1 MLQQSNSTIT
11 SIYPMGNQT
20 EELTAL
26 YCRLSQDDKQ
36 EGDSNSIINQKKIL
50 KRYAIEHGYQ
60 PYVFFVDDGF
70 SGTNFNRPD
79 FQRMIA
85 EVEAGRIKRVIVK
98 DMSRLGR
105 DYLQVGMYTEIMF
118 PNMDVHFIAVNDG
131 VDSHVGDNEFT
142 PFRNIINE
150 WYAKDTSK
158 KVRAYMLAKGQSG
171 KSLNALPIYGYKYA
185 DDGSKQWVIDPD
197 AAEVVYQ
204 IGMDVLN
211 GFGPNRI
218 AARLEQARILA
229 PNAYFASK
237 GMSYHGKDAV
247 DSYHWSSATVARMM
261 DHYLEYSGHTVNFRT
276 HRKSYKIK
284 KKVNN
289 PPEQWMVFEDT
300 HEAIWTEEMANE
312 AKRARESRRRVTRL
326 GDTGIF
332 SGLVYCADC
341 GQKLYLGRSVKW
353 EYRQENYTCSTYRS
367 RKGCSAHYIRTV
379 VLEQLVLENLQK
391 VISFAQ
397 FNEEAFVEMLMD
409 GRKKALDAKQASVK
423 RTLAKQ
429 ERRITELDTIIQKL
443 YEDNVCG
450 KLTDERFA
458 KLSAGYEQE
467 QAELTASVQTLRKE
481 LAAAQESTGNAE
493 KFLRLVRKYT
503 EPKELTTVMVHELI
517 DKIIVH
523 APDKSSGERIQQID
537 IRYNFI
543 GEVEF
548 SAEYATRTTA

>member
-1 MLQQSNSTIT
+1 MA
-11 SIYPMGNQT
+11 
-20 EELTAL
+20 ELLKVLMEKWAAL
-26 YCRLSQDDKQ
+26 YVRLSRDDDN
-36 EGDSNSIINQKKIL
+36 EGDSNSIAHQIEILSKYAHDHGIANFKIY
-50 KRYAIEHGYQ
+50 K
-60 PYVFFVDDGF
+60 DDGY
-70 SGTNFNRPD
+70 SGTNFNRPG
-79 FQRMIA
+79 FQEMLADI
-85 EVEAGRIKRVIVK
+85 EAGHVNMVIVK
-98 DMSRLGR
+98 DMSRFGR
-105 DYLQVGMYTEIMF
+105 NYLEVGMYTEIRF
-118 PNMDVHFIAVNDG
+118 PELDVRFIAINDG
-131 VDSHVGDNEFT
+131 VDTDSAIDNDFT

-185 DDGSKQWVIDPD
+185 DEGSKQWVIDPD
-197 AAEVVYQ
+197 AAEVVYR

-237 GMSYHGKDAV
+237 GMSYHGKDAA

-289 PPEQWMVFEDT
+289 PPEQWMVFENT

-326 GDTGIF
+326 GDMGIF

-341 GQKLYLGRSVKW
+341 GQKLYLSRNFKW
-353 EYRQENYTCSTYRS
+353 EYRQENYTCSTYRN

-397 FNEEAFVEMLMD
+397 FNEAAFVEMLMD

-423 RTLAKQ
+423 RALAKQ
-429 ERRITELDTIIQKL
+429 DRRITELDTIIQKL

>member
-1 MLQQSNSTIT
+1 
-11 SIYPMGNQT
+11 MG
-20 EELTAL
+20 ELLKVLMEKWAAL
-26 YCRLSQDDKQ
+26 YVRLSRDDDN
-36 EGDSNSIINQKKIL
+36 EGDSNSIAHQIEILSKYAHDHGIANFKIY
-50 KRYAIEHGYQ
+50 K
-60 PYVFFVDDGF
+60 DDGY
-70 SGTNFNRPD
+70 SGTNFNRPG
-79 FQRMIA
+79 FQEMLADI
-85 EVEAGRIKRVIVK
+85 EAGRVNMVIVK
-98 DMSRLGR
+98 DMSRFGR
-105 DYLQVGMYTEIMF
+105 NYLEVGMYTEIRF
-118 PNMDVHFIAVNDG
+118 PELDVRFIAINDG
-131 VDSHVGDNEFT
+131 VDSDSAMDNDFT

-185 DDGSKQWVIDPD
+185 DNGSKQWVIDPD
-197 AAEVVYQ
+197 AAEVVYR

-211 GFGPNRI
+211 GFGPNQI
-218 AARLEQARILA
+218 ATRLERAKILA

-289 PPEQWMVFEDT
+289 PPEQWMVFENT

-353 EYRQENYTCSTYRS
+353 EYRQENYTCSTYRN

-397 FNEEAFVEMLMD
+397 FNEDAFAEMLMD
-409 GRKKALDAKQASVK
+409 GRKRVLDAKQASVK
-423 RTLAKQ
+423 RALAKQ

-450 KLTDERFA
+450 KLSDERFV

-467 QAELTASVQTLRKE
+467 QAELTTSIQTLRKE

>member
-1 MLQQSNSTIT
+1 MNTGFL
-11 SIYPMGNQT
+11 
-20 EELTAL
+20 LFAL
-26 YCRLSQDDKQ
+26 HLPER
-36 EGDSNSIINQKKIL
+36 
-50 KRYAIEHGYQ
+50 
-60 PYVFFVDDGF
+60 
-70 SGTNFNRPD
+70 
-79 FQRMIA
+79 RM
-85 EVEAGRIKRVIVK
+85 
-98 DMSRLGR
+98 
-105 DYLQVGMYTEIMF
+105 F
-118 PNMDVHFIAVNDG
+118 
-131 VDSHVGDNEFT
+131 
-142 PFRNIINE
+142 NE

-548 SAEYATRTTA
+548 SAEYATKTTA

>member
-1 MLQQSNSTIT
+1 MA
-11 SIYPMGNQT
+11 
-20 EELTAL
+20 ELLKVLMEKWAAL
-26 YCRLSQDDKQ
+26 YVRLSRDDDN
-36 EGDSNSIINQKKIL
+36 EGDSNSIAHQIEILSKYAHDHGIANFKIY
-50 KRYAIEHGYQ
+50 K
-60 PYVFFVDDGF
+60 DDGY
-70 SGTNFNRPD
+70 SGTNFNRPG
-79 FQRMIA
+79 FQEMLADI
-85 EVEAGRIKRVIVK
+85 EAGHVNMVMVK
-98 DMSRLGR
+98 DMSRFGR
-105 DYLQVGMYTEIMF
+105 NYLEVGMYTEIRF
-118 PNMDVHFIAVNDG
+118 PELDVRFIAINDG
-131 VDSHVGDNEFT
+131 VDTDSAIDNDFT

-185 DDGSKQWVIDPD
+185 DEGSKQWVIDPD
-197 AAEVVYQ
+197 AAEVVYR

-237 GMSYHGKDAV
+237 GMSYHGKDAA

-289 PPEQWMVFEDT
+289 PPEQWMVFENT

-326 GDTGIF
+326 GDMGIF

-341 GQKLYLGRSVKW
+341 GQKLYLSRNFKW
-353 EYRQENYTCSTYRS
+353 EYRQENYTCSTYRN

-397 FNEEAFVEMLMD
+397 FNEAAFVEMLMD

-423 RTLAKQ
+423 RALAKQ

-467 QAELTASVQTLRKE
+467 QAELTTSVQTLRKE

-523 APDKSSGERIQQID
+523 APDKSSGHRVQQID

-543 GEVEF
+543 GEMEF
-548 SAEYATRTTA
+548 SAEYATRTTE

>member
-1 MLQQSNSTIT
+1 MA
-11 SIYPMGNQT
+11 
-20 EELTAL
+20 ELLKVLMEKWAAL
-26 YCRLSQDDKQ
+26 YVRLSRDDDN
-36 EGDSNSIINQKKIL
+36 EGDSNSIAHQIEILSKYAHDHGIANFKIY
-50 KRYAIEHGYQ
+50 K
-60 PYVFFVDDGF
+60 DDGY
-70 SGTNFNRPD
+70 SGTNFNRPG
-79 FQRMIA
+79 FQEMLADI
-85 EVEAGRIKRVIVK
+85 EAGHVNMVIVK
-98 DMSRLGR
+98 DMSRFGR
-105 DYLQVGMYTEIMF
+105 NYLEVGMYTEIRF
-118 PNMDVHFIAVNDG
+118 PELDVRFIAINDG
-131 VDSHVGDNEFT
+131 VDTDSAIDNDFT

-185 DDGSKQWVIDPD
+185 DEGSKQWVIDPD
-197 AAEVVYQ
+197 AAEVVYR

-237 GMSYHGKDAV
+237 GMSYHGKDAA

-289 PPEQWMVFEDT
+289 PPEQWMVFENT

-326 GDTGIF
+326 GDMGIF

-341 GQKLYLGRSVKW
+341 GQKLYLSRNFKW
-353 EYRQENYTCSTYRS
+353 EYRQENYTCSTYRN

-397 FNEEAFVEMLMD
+397 FNEAAFVEMLMD

-423 RTLAKQ
+423 RALAKQ

-467 QAELTASVQTLRKE
+467 QAELTTSVQTLRKE

-523 APDKSSGERIQQID
+523 APDKSSGHRVQQID

-543 GEVEF
+543 GEMEF

>member
-1 MLQQSNSTIT
+1 MA
-11 SIYPMGNQT
+11 
-20 EELTAL
+20 ELLKVLMEKWAAL
-26 YCRLSQDDKQ
+26 YVRLSRDDDN
-36 EGDSNSIINQKKIL
+36 EGDSNSIAHQIEILSKYAHDHGIANFKIY
-50 KRYAIEHGYQ
+50 K
-60 PYVFFVDDGF
+60 DDGY
-70 SGTNFNRPD
+70 SGTNFNRPG
-79 FQRMIA
+79 FQEMLADI
-85 EVEAGRIKRVIVK
+85 EAGHVNMVIVK
-98 DMSRLGR
+98 DMSRFGR
-105 DYLQVGMYTEIMF
+105 NYLEVGMYTEIRF
-118 PNMDVHFIAVNDG
+118 PELDVRFIAINDG
-131 VDSHVGDNEFT
+131 VDTDSAIDNDFT

-197 AAEVVYQ
+197 AAQVVYQ

-237 GMSYHGKDAV
+237 GMSYHGKDAA

-289 PPEQWMVFEDT
+289 PPEQWMVFENT

-326 GDTGIF
+326 GDMGIF

-341 GQKLYLGRSVKW
+341 GQKLYLSRNFKW
-353 EYRQENYTCSTYRS
+353 EYRQENYTCSTYRN

-397 FNEEAFVEMLMD
+397 FNEAAFVEMLMD

-423 RTLAKQ
+423 RALAKQ

-467 QAELTASVQTLRKE
+467 QAELTTSVQTLRKE

-523 APDKSSGERIQQID
+523 APDKSSGHRVQQID

-543 GEVEF
+543 GEMEF
-548 SAEYATRTTA
+548 SAEYATRTTE

>member
-1 MLQQSNSTIT
+1 M
-11 SIYPMGNQT
+11 MG
-20 EELTAL
+20 ELLKVLMEKWAAL
-26 YCRLSQDDKQ
+26 YVRLSRDDDN
-36 EGDSNSIINQKKIL
+36 EGDSNSIAHQIEILSKYAHDHGIANFKIY
-50 KRYAIEHGYQ
+50 K
-60 PYVFFVDDGF
+60 DDGY
-70 SGTNFNRPD
+70 SGTNFNRPG
-79 FQRMIA
+79 FQEMLADI
-85 EVEAGRIKRVIVK
+85 EAGRVNMVIVK
-98 DMSRLGR
+98 DMSRFGR
-105 DYLQVGMYTEIMF
+105 NYLEVGMYTEIRF
-118 PNMDVHFIAVNDG
+118 PELDVRFIAINDG
-131 VDSHVGDNEFT
+131 VDSDSAMDNDFT

-185 DDGSKQWVIDPD
+185 DTGSKQWVIDPD
-197 AAEVVYQ
+197 AAEVVYR

-211 GFGPNRI
+211 GFGPNQI
-218 AARLEQARILA
+218 ATRLERAKILA

-289 PPEQWMVFEDT
+289 PPEQWMVFENT

-397 FNEEAFVEMLMD
+397 FNEDAFAEMLMD
-409 GRKKALDAKQASVK
+409 GRKRVLDAKQASVK
-423 RTLAKQ
+423 RALAKQ

-450 KLTDERFA
+450 KLSDERFV

-467 QAELTASVQTLRKE
+467 QAELTTSIQTLRKE

>member
-1 MLQQSNSTIT
+1 MA
-11 SIYPMGNQT
+11 
-20 EELTAL
+20 ELLKVLMEKWAAL
-26 YCRLSQDDKQ
+26 YVRLSRDDDN
-36 EGDSNSIINQKKIL
+36 EGDSNSIAHQIEILSKYAHDHGIANFKIY
-50 KRYAIEHGYQ
+50 K
-60 PYVFFVDDGF
+60 DDGY
-70 SGTNFNRPD
+70 SGTNFNRPG
-79 FQRMIA
+79 FQEMLADI
-85 EVEAGRIKRVIVK
+85 EAGHVNMVIVK
-98 DMSRLGR
+98 DMSRFGR
-105 DYLQVGMYTEIMF
+105 NYLEVGMYTEIRF
-118 PNMDVHFIAVNDG
+118 PELDVRFIAINDG
-131 VDSHVGDNEFT
+131 VDTDSAIDNDFT

-185 DDGSKQWVIDPD
+185 DEGSKQWVIDPD
-197 AAEVVYQ
+197 AAEVVYR

-237 GMSYHGKDAV
+237 GMSYHGKDAA

-276 HRKSYKIK
+276 HRKSYKLK

-289 PPEQWMVFEDT
+289 PPEQWMVFENT

-326 GDTGIF
+326 GDMGIF

-341 GQKLYLGRSVKW
+341 GQKLYLSRNFKW
-353 EYRQENYTCSTYRS
+353 EYRQENYTCSTYRN

-397 FNEEAFVEMLMD
+397 FNEAAFVEMLMD

-423 RTLAKQ
+423 RALAKQ

>member
-1 MLQQSNSTIT
+1 MA
-11 SIYPMGNQT
+11 
-20 EELTAL
+20 ELLKVLMEKWAAL
-26 YCRLSQDDKQ
+26 YVRLSRDDDN
-36 EGDSNSIINQKKIL
+36 EGDSNSIAHQIEILSKYAHDHGIANFKIY
-50 KRYAIEHGYQ
+50 K
-60 PYVFFVDDGF
+60 DDGY
-70 SGTNFNRPD
+70 SGTNFNRPG
-79 FQRMIA
+79 FQEMLADI
-85 EVEAGRIKRVIVK
+85 EAGHVNMVIVK
-98 DMSRLGR
+98 DMSRFGR
-105 DYLQVGMYTEIMF
+105 NYLEIGMYTEIRF
-118 PNMDVHFIAVNDG
+118 PELDVRFIAINDG
-131 VDSHVGDNEFT
+131 VDTDSAIDNDFT

-185 DDGSKQWVIDPD
+185 DEGSKQWVIDPD
-197 AAEVVYQ
+197 AAEVVYR

-237 GMSYHGKDAV
+237 GMSYHGKDAA

-289 PPEQWMVFEDT
+289 PPEQWMVFENT

-326 GDTGIF
+326 GDMGIF

-341 GQKLYLGRSVKW
+341 GQKLYLSRNFKW
-353 EYRQENYTCSTYRS
+353 EYRQENYTCSTYRN

-397 FNEEAFVEMLMD
+397 FNEAAFVEMLMD

-423 RTLAKQ
+423 RALAKQ

-467 QAELTASVQTLRKE
+467 QAELTTSVQTLRKE

-523 APDKSSGERIQQID
+523 APDKSSGHRVQQID

>member
-1 MLQQSNSTIT
+1 MA
-11 SIYPMGNQT
+11 
-20 EELTAL
+20 ELLKVLMEKWAAL
-26 YCRLSQDDKQ
+26 YVRLSRDDDN
-36 EGDSNSIINQKKIL
+36 EGDSNSIAHQIEILSKYAHDHGIANFKIY
-50 KRYAIEHGYQ
+50 K
-60 PYVFFVDDGF
+60 DDGY
-70 SGTNFNRPD
+70 SGTNFNRPG
-79 FQRMIA
+79 FQEMLADI
-85 EVEAGRIKRVIVK
+85 EAGHVNMVIVK
-98 DMSRLGR
+98 DMSRFGR
-105 DYLQVGMYTEIMF
+105 NYLEVGMYTEIRF
-118 PNMDVHFIAVNDG
+118 PELDVRFIAINDG
-131 VDSHVGDNEFT
+131 VDTDSAIDNDFT

-185 DDGSKQWVIDPD
+185 DEGSKQWVIDPD
-197 AAEVVYQ
+197 AAEVVYR

-237 GMSYHGKDAV
+237 GMSYHGKDAA

-289 PPEQWMVFEDT
+289 PPEQWMVFENT

-326 GDTGIF
+326 GDMGIF

-341 GQKLYLGRSVKW
+341 GQKLYLSRNFKW
-353 EYRQENYTCSTYRS
+353 EYRQENYTCSTYRN

-397 FNEEAFVEMLMD
+397 FNEAAFVEMLMD

-423 RTLAKQ
+423 RALAKQ

-467 QAELTASVQTLRKE
+467 QAELTTSVQTLRKE

-523 APDKSSGERIQQID
+523 APDKSSGHRVQQID

>member
-1 MLQQSNSTIT
+1 MA
-11 SIYPMGNQT
+11 
-20 EELTAL
+20 ELLKVLMEKWAAL
-26 YCRLSQDDKQ
+26 YVRLSRDDDN
-36 EGDSNSIINQKKIL
+36 EGDSNSIAHQIEILSKYAHDHGIANFKIY
-50 KRYAIEHGYQ
+50 K
-60 PYVFFVDDGF
+60 DDGY
-70 SGTNFNRPD
+70 SGTNFNRPG
-79 FQRMIA
+79 FQEMLADI
-85 EVEAGRIKRVIVK
+85 EAGHVNMVIVK
-98 DMSRLGR
+98 DMSRFGR
-105 DYLQVGMYTEIMF
+105 NYLEVGMYTEIRF
-118 PNMDVHFIAVNDG
+118 PELDVRFIAINDG
-131 VDSHVGDNEFT
+131 VDTDSAIDNDFT

-185 DDGSKQWVIDPD
+185 DEGSKQWVIDPD
-197 AAEVVYQ
+197 AAEVVYR

-237 GMSYHGKDAV
+237 GMSYHGKDAA

-276 HRKSYKIK
+276 HRKSYKLK

-289 PPEQWMVFEDT
+289 PPEQWMVFENT

-326 GDTGIF
+326 GDMGIF

-341 GQKLYLGRSVKW
+341 GQKLYLSRNFKW
-353 EYRQENYTCSTYRS
+353 EYRQENYTCSTYRN

-397 FNEEAFVEMLMD
+397 FNEAAFVEMLMD

-423 RTLAKQ
+423 RALAKQ

-523 APDKSSGERIQQID
+523 TPDKSSGERIQQID

>member
-1 MLQQSNSTIT
+1 MA
-11 SIYPMGNQT
+11 
-20 EELTAL
+20 ELLKVLMEKWAAL
-26 YCRLSQDDKQ
+26 YVRLSRDDDN
-36 EGDSNSIINQKKIL
+36 EGDSNSIAHQIEILSKYAHDHGIANFKIY
-50 KRYAIEHGYQ
+50 K
-60 PYVFFVDDGF
+60 DDGY
-70 SGTNFNRPD
+70 SGTNFNRPG
-79 FQRMIA
+79 FQEMLADI
-85 EVEAGRIKRVIVK
+85 EAGHVNMVIVK
-98 DMSRLGR
+98 DMSRFGR
-105 DYLQVGMYTEIMF
+105 NYLEVGMYTEIRF
-118 PNMDVHFIAVNDG
+118 PELDVRFIAINDG
-131 VDSHVGDNEFT
+131 VDTDSAIDNDFT

-185 DDGSKQWVIDPD
+185 DEGSKQWVIDPD
-197 AAEVVYQ
+197 AAEVVYR

-237 GMSYHGKDAV
+237 GMSYHGKDAA

-289 PPEQWMVFEDT
+289 PPEQWMVFENT

-326 GDTGIF
+326 GDMGIF

-341 GQKLYLGRSVKW
+341 GQKLYLSRNFKW
-353 EYRQENYTCSTYRS
+353 EYRQENYTCSTYRN

-397 FNEEAFVEMLMD
+397 FNEAAFVEMLMD

-423 RTLAKQ
+423 RALAKQ

-523 APDKSSGERIQQID
+523 APDKSSGHRVQQID

-543 GEVEF
+543 GEMEF
-548 SAEYATRTTA
+548 SAEYATRTTE

>member
-1 MLQQSNSTIT
+1 MA
-11 SIYPMGNQT
+11 
-20 EELTAL
+20 ELLKALMEKWAAL
-26 YCRLSQDDKQ
+26 YVRLSRDDDN
-36 EGDSNSIINQKKIL
+36 EGDSNSIAHQIEILSKYAHDHGIANFKIY
-50 KRYAIEHGYQ
+50 K
-60 PYVFFVDDGF
+60 DDGY
-70 SGTNFNRPD
+70 SGTNFNRPG
-79 FQRMIA
+79 FQEMLADI
-85 EVEAGRIKRVIVK
+85 EAGHVNMVIVK
-98 DMSRLGR
+98 DMSRFGR
-105 DYLQVGMYTEIMF
+105 NYLEVGMYTEIRF
-118 PNMDVHFIAVNDG
+118 PELDVRFIAINDG
-131 VDSHVGDNEFT
+131 VDTDSAIDNDFT

-185 DDGSKQWVIDPD
+185 DEGSKQWVIDPD
-197 AAEVVYQ
+197 AAEVVYR

-237 GMSYHGKDAV
+237 GMSYHGKDAA

-289 PPEQWMVFEDT
+289 PPEQWMVFENT

-326 GDTGIF
+326 GDMGIF

-341 GQKLYLGRSVKW
+341 GQKLYLSRNFKW
-353 EYRQENYTCSTYRS
+353 EYRQENYTCSTYRN

-397 FNEEAFVEMLMD
+397 FNEAAFVEMLMD

-423 RTLAKQ
+423 RALAKQ

-467 QAELTASVQTLRKE
+467 QAELTTSVQTLRKE

-523 APDKSSGERIQQID
+523 APDKSSGHRVQQID

-543 GEVEF
+543 GEMEF

>member
-1 MLQQSNSTIT
+1 M
-11 SIYPMGNQT
+11 MG
-20 EELTAL
+20 ELLKVLMEKWAAL
-26 YCRLSQDDKQ
+26 YVRLSRDDDN
-36 EGDSNSIINQKKIL
+36 EGDSNSIAHQIEILSKYAHDHGIANFKIY
-50 KRYAIEHGYQ
+50 K
-60 PYVFFVDDGF
+60 DDGY
-70 SGTNFNRPD
+70 SGTNFNRPG
-79 FQRMIA
+79 FQEMLADI
-85 EVEAGRIKRVIVK
+85 EAGRVNMVIVK
-98 DMSRLGR
+98 DMSRFGR
-105 DYLQVGMYTEIMF
+105 NYLEVGMYTEIRF
-118 PNMDVHFIAVNDG
+118 PELDVRFIAINDG
-131 VDSHVGDNEFT
+131 VDTDSTIDNDFT

-353 EYRQENYTCSTYRS
+353 EYRQENYACSTYRS

-523 APDKSSGERIQQID
+523 APDKSSGHRVQQID

-543 GEVEF
+543 GEMEF
-548 SAEYATRTTA
+548 SAEYATRTTE

>member
-1 MLQQSNSTIT
+1 MA
-11 SIYPMGNQT
+11 
-20 EELTAL
+20 ELLKVLMEKWAAL
-26 YCRLSQDDKQ
+26 YVRLSRDDDN
-36 EGDSNSIINQKKIL
+36 EGDSNSIAHQIEILSKYAHDHGIANFKIY
-50 KRYAIEHGYQ
+50 K
-60 PYVFFVDDGF
+60 DDGY
-70 SGTNFNRPD
+70 SGTNFNRPG
-79 FQRMIA
+79 FQEMLADI
-85 EVEAGRIKRVIVK
+85 EAGHVNMVIVK
-98 DMSRLGR
+98 DMSRFGR
-105 DYLQVGMYTEIMF
+105 NYLEVGMYTEIRF
-118 PNMDVHFIAVNDG
+118 PELDVRFIAINDG
-131 VDSHVGDNEFT
+131 VDTDSAIDNDFT

-185 DDGSKQWVIDPD
+185 NEGSKQWVIDPD
-197 AAEVVYQ
+197 AAEVVYR

-237 GMSYHGKDAV
+237 GMSYHGKDAA

-289 PPEQWMVFEDT
+289 PPEQWMVFENT

-326 GDTGIF
+326 GDMGIF

-341 GQKLYLGRSVKW
+341 GQKLYLSRNFKW
-353 EYRQENYTCSTYRS
+353 EYRQENYTCSTYRN

-397 FNEEAFVEMLMD
+397 FNEAAFVEMLMD

-423 RTLAKQ
+423 RALAKQ

-467 QAELTASVQTLRKE
+467 QAELTTSVQTLRKE

>member
-1 MLQQSNSTIT
+1 MA
-11 SIYPMGNQT
+11 
-20 EELTAL
+20 ELLKVLMEKWAAL
-26 YCRLSQDDKQ
+26 YVRLSRDDDN
-36 EGDSNSIINQKKIL
+36 EGDSNSIAHQIEILSKYAHDHGIANFKIY
-50 KRYAIEHGYQ
+50 K
-60 PYVFFVDDGF
+60 DDGY
-70 SGTNFNRPD
+70 SGTNFNRPG
-79 FQRMIA
+79 FQEMLADI
-85 EVEAGRIKRVIVK
+85 EAGHVNMVIVK
-98 DMSRLGR
+98 DMSRFGR
-105 DYLQVGMYTEIMF
+105 NYLEVGMYTEIRF
-118 PNMDVHFIAVNDG
+118 PELDVRFIAINDG
-131 VDSHVGDNEFT
+131 VDTDSAIDNDFT

-185 DDGSKQWVIDPD
+185 DEGSKQWVIDPD
-197 AAEVVYQ
+197 AAEVVYR

-237 GMSYHGKDAV
+237 GMSYHGKDAA

-289 PPEQWMVFEDT
+289 PPEQWMVFENT

-326 GDTGIF
+326 GDMGIF

-341 GQKLYLGRSVKW
+341 GQKLYLSRNFKW
-353 EYRQENYTCSTYRS
+353 EYRQENYTCSTYRN

-397 FNEEAFVEMLMD
+397 FNEAAFVEMLMD

-423 RTLAKQ
+423 RALAKQ

-467 QAELTASVQTLRKE
+467 QAELTTSVQTLRKE

-523 APDKSSGERIQQID
+523 APDKSSRERIQQID

-548 SAEYATRTTA
+548 SAVYATRTTA

>member
-1 MLQQSNSTIT
+1 MAEILKAL
-11 SIYPMGNQT
+11 M
-20 EELTAL
+20 EKWAAL
-26 YCRLSQDDKQ
+26 YVRLSRDDDN
-36 EGDSNSIINQKKIL
+36 EGDSNSIAHQIEILSKYARDHGIANFKIY
-50 KRYAIEHGYQ
+50 K
-60 PYVFFVDDGF
+60 DDGY
-70 SGTNFNRPD
+70 SGTNFNRPG
-79 FQRMIA
+79 FQEMLADI
-85 EVEAGRIKRVIVK
+85 EAGRVNMVIVK
-98 DMSRLGR
+98 DMSRFGR
-105 DYLQVGMYTEIMF
+105 NYLEVGMYTEIRF
-118 PNMDVHFIAVNDG
+118 PELDVRFIAINDG
-131 VDSHVGDNEFT
+131 VDTDSTIDNDFT

-237 GMSYHGKDAV
+237 GMSYHGKDAA

-289 PPEQWMVFEDT
+289 PPEQWMVFENT

-353 EYRQENYTCSTYRS
+353 EYRQENYTCSTYRN

-397 FNEEAFVEMLMD
+397 FNEAAFVEMLMD
-409 GRKKALDAKQASVK
+409 GRKRVLDAKQASVK
-423 RTLAKQ
+423 RALAKQ

-450 KLTDERFA
+450 KLSDERFV

-467 QAELTASVQTLRKE
+467 QAELTTSIQTLRKE

>member
-1 MLQQSNSTIT
+1 MA
-11 SIYPMGNQT
+11 
-20 EELTAL
+20 ELLKVLMEKWAAL
-26 YCRLSQDDKQ
+26 YVRLSRDDDN
-36 EGDSNSIINQKKIL
+36 EGDSNSIAHQIEILSKYAHDHGIANFKIY
-50 KRYAIEHGYQ
+50 K
-60 PYVFFVDDGF
+60 DDGY
-70 SGTNFNRPD
+70 SGTNFNRPG
-79 FQRMIA
+79 FQEMLADI
-85 EVEAGRIKRVIVK
+85 EAGHVNMVIVK
-98 DMSRLGR
+98 DMSRFGR
-105 DYLQVGMYTEIMF
+105 NYLEVGMYTEIRF
-118 PNMDVHFIAVNDG
+118 PELDVRFIAINDG
-131 VDSHVGDNEFT
+131 VDTDSAIDNDFT

-185 DDGSKQWVIDPD
+185 DEGSKQWVIDPD
-197 AAEVVYQ
+197 AAEVVYR

-237 GMSYHGKDAV
+237 GMSYHGKDAA

-289 PPEQWMVFEDT
+289 PPEQWMVFENT

-326 GDTGIF
+326 GDMGIF

-341 GQKLYLGRSVKW
+341 GQKLYLSRNFKW
-353 EYRQENYTCSTYRS
+353 EYRQENYTCSTYRN

-397 FNEEAFVEMLMD
+397 FNEAAFVEMLMD

-423 RTLAKQ
+423 RALAKQ

-467 QAELTASVQTLRKE
+467 QAELTTSVQTLRKE
-481 LAAAQESTGNAE
+481 LAAAQESTDNAE

-523 APDKSSGERIQQID
+523 APDKSSGHRVQQID

-543 GEVEF
+543 GEMEF
-548 SAEYATRTTA
+548 SAEYAKRATE

>member
-1 MLQQSNSTIT
+1 MA
-11 SIYPMGNQT
+11 
-20 EELTAL
+20 ELLKVLMEKWAAL
-26 YCRLSQDDKQ
+26 YVRLSRDDDN
-36 EGDSNSIINQKKIL
+36 EGDSNSIAHQIEILSKYAHDHGIANFKIY
-50 KRYAIEHGYQ
+50 K
-60 PYVFFVDDGF
+60 DDGY
-70 SGTNFNRPD
+70 SGTNFNRPG
-79 FQRMIA
+79 FQEMLADI
-85 EVEAGRIKRVIVK
+85 EAGHVNMVIVK
-98 DMSRLGR
+98 DMSRFGR
-105 DYLQVGMYTEIMF
+105 NYLEVGMYTEIRF
-118 PNMDVHFIAVNDG
+118 PELDVRFIAINDG
-131 VDSHVGDNEFT
+131 VDTDSAIDNDFT

-185 DDGSKQWVIDPD
+185 DEGSKQWVIDPD
-197 AAEVVYQ
+197 AAEVVYR

-237 GMSYHGKDAV
+237 GMSYHGKDAA

-276 HRKSYKIK
+276 HRKSYKLK

-289 PPEQWMVFEDT
+289 PPEQWMVFENT

-326 GDTGIF
+326 GDMGIF

-341 GQKLYLGRSVKW
+341 GQKLYLSRNFKW
-353 EYRQENYTCSTYRS
+353 EYRQENYTCSTYRN

-397 FNEEAFVEMLMD
+397 FNEAAFVEMLMD

-423 RTLAKQ
+423 RALAKQ

-467 QAELTASVQTLRKE
+467 QAELTTSVQTLRKE

>member
-1 MLQQSNSTIT
+1 MA
-11 SIYPMGNQT
+11 
-20 EELTAL
+20 ELLKVLMEKWAAL
-26 YCRLSQDDKQ
+26 YVRLSRDDDN
-36 EGDSNSIINQKKIL
+36 EGDSNSIAHQIEILSKYAHDHGIANFKIY
-50 KRYAIEHGYQ
+50 K
-60 PYVFFVDDGF
+60 DDGY
-70 SGTNFNRPD
+70 SGTNFNRPG
-79 FQRMIA
+79 FQEMLADI
-85 EVEAGRIKRVIVK
+85 EAGHVNMVIVK
-98 DMSRLGR
+98 DMSRFGR
-105 DYLQVGMYTEIMF
+105 NYLEVGMYTEIRF
-118 PNMDVHFIAVNDG
+118 PELDVRFIAINDG
-131 VDSHVGDNEFT
+131 VDTDSAIDNDFT

-185 DDGSKQWVIDPD
+185 DEGSKQWVIDPD
-197 AAEVVYQ
+197 AAEVVYR

-237 GMSYHGKDAV
+237 GMSYHGKDAA

-289 PPEQWMVFEDT
+289 PPEQWMVFENT

-326 GDTGIF
+326 GDMGIF

-341 GQKLYLGRSVKW
+341 GQKLYLSRNFKW
-353 EYRQENYTCSTYRS
+353 EYRQENYTCSTYRN

-397 FNEEAFVEMLMD
+397 FNEAAFVEMLMD

-423 RTLAKQ
+423 RALAKQ

-467 QAELTASVQTLRKE
+467 QAELTTSVQTLRKE

-523 APDKSSGERIQQID
+523 APDKSSGHRVQQID

-543 GEVEF
+543 GEMEF
-548 SAEYATRTTA
+548 SAEYATRTTE

>member
-1 MLQQSNSTIT
+1 MAEILKAL
-11 SIYPMGNQT
+11 M
-20 EELTAL
+20 EKWAAL
-26 YCRLSQDDKQ
+26 YVRLSRDDDN
-36 EGDSNSIINQKKIL
+36 EGDSNSIAHQIEILSKYARDHGIANFKIY
-50 KRYAIEHGYQ
+50 K
-60 PYVFFVDDGF
+60 DDGY
-70 SGTNFNRPD
+70 SGTNFNRPG
-79 FQRMIA
+79 FQEMLADI
-85 EVEAGRIKRVIVK
+85 EAGRVNMVIVK
-98 DMSRLGR
+98 DMSRFGR
-105 DYLQVGMYTEIMF
+105 NYLEVGMYTEIRF
-118 PNMDVHFIAVNDG
+118 PELDVRFIAINDG
-131 VDSHVGDNEFT
+131 VDTDSAIDNDFT

-185 DDGSKQWVIDPD
+185 DEGSKQWVIDPD
-197 AAEVVYQ
+197 AAEVVYR

-237 GMSYHGKDAV
+237 GMSYHGKDAA

-289 PPEQWMVFEDT
+289 PPEQWMVFENT

-326 GDTGIF
+326 GDMGIF

-341 GQKLYLGRSVKW
+341 GQKLYLSRNFKW
-353 EYRQENYTCSTYRS
+353 EYRQENYTCSTYRN

-397 FNEEAFVEMLMD
+397 FNEAAFVEMLMD

-423 RTLAKQ
+423 RALAKQ

-467 QAELTASVQTLRKE
+467 QAELTTSVQTLRKE

-523 APDKSSGERIQQID
+523 APDKSSGHRVQQID

-543 GEVEF
+543 GEMEF
-548 SAEYATRTTA
+548 SAEYATRTTE

>member
-1 MLQQSNSTIT
+1 MA
-11 SIYPMGNQT
+11 
-20 EELTAL
+20 ELLKVLMEKWAAL
-26 YCRLSQDDKQ
+26 YVRLSRDDDN
-36 EGDSNSIINQKKIL
+36 EGDSNSIAHQIEILSKYAHDHGIANFKIY
-50 KRYAIEHGYQ
+50 K
-60 PYVFFVDDGF
+60 DDGY
-70 SGTNFNRPD
+70 SGTNFNRPG
-79 FQRMIA
+79 FQEMLADI
-85 EVEAGRIKRVIVK
+85 EAGHVNMVIVK
-98 DMSRLGR
+98 DMSRFGR
-105 DYLQVGMYTEIMF
+105 NYLEVGMYTEIRF
-118 PNMDVHFIAVNDG
+118 PDLDVRFIAINDS
-131 VDSHVGDNEFT
+131 VDSNSAIDNDFT

-185 DDGSKQWVIDPD
+185 DEGSKQWVIDPD
-197 AAEVVYQ
+197 AAEVVYR

-237 GMSYHGKDAV
+237 GMSYHGKDAA

-289 PPEQWMVFEDT
+289 PPEQWMVFENT

-326 GDTGIF
+326 GDMGIF

-341 GQKLYLGRSVKW
+341 GQKLYLSRNFKW
-353 EYRQENYTCSTYRS
+353 EYRQENYTCSTYRN

-397 FNEEAFVEMLMD
+397 FNEAAFVEMLMD

-423 RTLAKQ
+423 RALAKQ

-523 APDKSSGERIQQID
+523 APDKSSGHRVQQID

-543 GEVEF
+543 GEMEF

>member
-1 MLQQSNSTIT
+1 MA
-11 SIYPMGNQT
+11 
-20 EELTAL
+20 ELLKVLMEKWAAL
-26 YCRLSQDDKQ
+26 YVRLSRDDDN
-36 EGDSNSIINQKKIL
+36 EGDSNSIAHQIEILSKYAHDHGIANFKIY
-50 KRYAIEHGYQ
+50 K
-60 PYVFFVDDGF
+60 DDGY
-70 SGTNFNRPD
+70 SGTNFNRPG
-79 FQRMIA
+79 FQEMLADI
-85 EVEAGRIKRVIVK
+85 EAGHVNMVIVK
-98 DMSRLGR
+98 DMSRFGR
-105 DYLQVGMYTEIMF
+105 NYLEVGMYTQIRF
-118 PNMDVHFIAVNDG
+118 PELDVRFIAINDG
-131 VDSHVGDNEFT
+131 VDTDSAIDNDFT

-185 DDGSKQWVIDPD
+185 DEGSKQWVIDPD
-197 AAEVVYQ
+197 AAEVVYR

-237 GMSYHGKDAV
+237 GMSYHGKDAA

-276 HRKSYKIK
+276 HRKSYKLK

-289 PPEQWMVFEDT
+289 PPEQWMVFENT

-326 GDTGIF
+326 GDMGIF

-341 GQKLYLGRSVKW
+341 GQKLYLSRNFKW
-353 EYRQENYTCSTYRS
+353 EYRQENYTCSTYRN

-397 FNEEAFVEMLMD
+397 FNEAAFVEMLMD

-423 RTLAKQ
+423 RALAKQ

>member
-1 MLQQSNSTIT
+1 MA
-11 SIYPMGNQT
+11 
-20 EELTAL
+20 ELLKVLMEKWAAL
-26 YCRLSQDDKQ
+26 YVRLSRDDDN
-36 EGDSNSIINQKKIL
+36 EGDSNSIAHQIEILSKYAHDHGIANFKIY
-50 KRYAIEHGYQ
+50 K
-60 PYVFFVDDGF
+60 DDGY
-70 SGTNFNRPD
+70 SGTNFNRPG
-79 FQRMIA
+79 FQEMLADI
-85 EVEAGRIKRVIVK
+85 EAGHVNMVIVK
-98 DMSRLGR
+98 DMSRFGR
-105 DYLQVGMYTEIMF
+105 NYLEVGMYTEIRF
-118 PNMDVHFIAVNDG
+118 PDLDVRFIAINDS
-131 VDSHVGDNEFT
+131 VDSNSAIDNDFT

-185 DDGSKQWVIDPD
+185 DEGSKQWVIDPD
-197 AAEVVYQ
+197 AAEVVYR

-237 GMSYHGKDAV
+237 GMSYHGKDAA

-289 PPEQWMVFEDT
+289 PPEQWMVFENT

-326 GDTGIF
+326 GDMGIF

-341 GQKLYLGRSVKW
+341 GQKLYLSRNFKW
-353 EYRQENYTCSTYRS
+353 EYRQENYTCSTYRN

-397 FNEEAFVEMLMD
+397 FNEAAFVEMLMD

-423 RTLAKQ
+423 RALAKQ

-467 QAELTASVQTLRKE
+467 QAELTTSVQTLRKE

-523 APDKSSGERIQQID
+523 APDKSSGHRVQQID

-543 GEVEF
+543 GEMEF

>member
-1 MLQQSNSTIT
+1 MA
-11 SIYPMGNQT
+11 
-20 EELTAL
+20 ELLKVLMEKWAAL
-26 YCRLSQDDKQ
+26 YVRLSRDDDN
-36 EGDSNSIINQKKIL
+36 EGDSNSIAHQIEILSKYAHDHGIANFKIY
-50 KRYAIEHGYQ
+50 K
-60 PYVFFVDDGF
+60 DDGY
-70 SGTNFNRPD
+70 SGTNFNRPG
-79 FQRMIA
+79 FQEMLADI
-85 EVEAGRIKRVIVK
+85 EAGHVNMVIVK
-98 DMSRLGR
+98 DMSRFGR
-105 DYLQVGMYTEIMF
+105 NYLEVGMYTEIRF
-118 PNMDVHFIAVNDG
+118 PELDVRFIAINDG
-131 VDSHVGDNEFT
+131 VDTDSAIDNDFT

-185 DDGSKQWVIDPD
+185 NEGSKQWVIDPD
-197 AAEVVYQ
+197 AAEVVYR

-237 GMSYHGKDAV
+237 GMSYHGKDAA

-289 PPEQWMVFEDT
+289 PPEQWMVFENT

-326 GDTGIF
+326 GDMGIF

-341 GQKLYLGRSVKW
+341 GQKLYLSRNFKW
-353 EYRQENYTCSTYRS
+353 EYLQENYTCSTYRN

-397 FNEEAFVEMLMD
+397 FNEAAFVEMLMD

-423 RTLAKQ
+423 RALAKQ

-467 QAELTASVQTLRKE
+467 QAELTTSVQTLRKE

-523 APDKSSGERIQQID
+523 APDNSSGERIQQID

>member
-1 MLQQSNSTIT
+1 MAEILKAL
-11 SIYPMGNQT
+11 M
-20 EELTAL
+20 EKWAAL
-26 YCRLSQDDKQ
+26 YVRLSRDDDN
-36 EGDSNSIINQKKIL
+36 EGDSNSIAHQIEILSKYARDHGIANFKIY
-50 KRYAIEHGYQ
+50 K
-60 PYVFFVDDGF
+60 DDGY
-70 SGTNFNRPD
+70 SGTNFNRPG
-79 FQRMIA
+79 FQEMLADI
-85 EVEAGRIKRVIVK
+85 EAGRVNMVIVK
-98 DMSRLGR
+98 DMSRFGR
-105 DYLQVGMYTEIMF
+105 NYLEVGMYTEIRF
-118 PNMDVHFIAVNDG
+118 PELDVRFIAINDG
-131 VDSHVGDNEFT
+131 VDTDSTIDNDFT

-289 PPEQWMVFEDT
+289 PPEQWMVFENT

-326 GDTGIF
+326 GDMGIF

-341 GQKLYLGRSVKW
+341 GQKLYLSRNFKW
-353 EYRQENYTCSTYRS
+353 EYRQENYTCSTYRN
-367 RKGCSAHYIRTV
+367 RKGCSAHYIRAV

-397 FNEEAFVEMLMD
+397 FNEAAFVEMLMD

-423 RTLAKQ
+423 RALAKQ

-467 QAELTASVQTLRKE
+467 QAELTTSVQTLRKE

-523 APDKSSGERIQQID
+523 APDKSSGHRVQQID

-543 GEVEF
+543 GEMEF